1 MKEFDENEA
10 VAAMASVLPEDKR
23 DSDAVIEVLDLIFD
37 YYDENGDLEID
48 VDDDADED
56 IADMAAYVG
65 KCLSKNPP
73 AVHFTADDITAMIR
87 AELEYEDSLLA

>member
-10 VAAMASVLPEDKR
+10 VAAMAAVLPEDKR
-23 DSDAVIEVLDLIFD
+23 DSDAVVEVLDLIFD

-48 VDDDADED
+48 VEDEDDTD
-56 IADMAAYVG
+56 IADMAEYVA
-65 KCLSKNPP
+65 KCLAKNPP
-73 AVHFTADDITAMIR
+73 EVHFSTDDITAMIR